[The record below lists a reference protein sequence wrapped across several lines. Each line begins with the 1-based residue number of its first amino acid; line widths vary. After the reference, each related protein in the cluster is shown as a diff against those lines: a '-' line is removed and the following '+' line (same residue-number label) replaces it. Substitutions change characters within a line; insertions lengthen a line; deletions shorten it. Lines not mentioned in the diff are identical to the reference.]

1 MKTFKEYFLESKIII
16 EASDMIVRDYG
27 RPSPK
32 NKEFKKDYII
42 IFKNK
47 KLINGKYFQ
56 AWNYDIG
63 FEANISQEEIDNE
76 TKPVSKAEAEAFIK
90 YMKSQEEAMNE
101 SKMDPYEN
109 RVIDALK
116 KFKDV
121 SISRIGLS
129 GPELYFDVQ
138 ATFPSKKEAQNGVVD
153 MEKAI
158 QKEFPG
164 AKKVNNSD
172 WDNKPIWLQA
182 EWKTNK
188 QDEDNKPWEAFISIE
203 TKI

>member
-1 MKTFKEYFLESKIII
+1 
-16 EASDMIVRDYG
+16 
-27 RPSPK
+27 
-32 NKEFKKDYII
+32 
-42 IFKNK
+42 
-47 KLINGKYFQ
+47 
-56 AWNYDIG
+56 
-63 FEANISQEEIDNE
+63 
-76 TKPVSKAEAEAFIK
+76 
-90 YMKSQEEAMNE
+90 MNE
-101 SKMDPYEN
+101 SKMGPYEN

-121 SISRIGLS
+121 SISRIGLR

-153 MEKAI
+153 MEKAL
-158 QKEFPG
+158 QKEFKG

-172 WDNKPIWLQA
+172 WNNKPTWLQA

>member
-47 KLINGKYFQ
+47 KHGNFYD
-56 AWNYDIG
+56 AWNYDLG

-90 YMKSQEEAMNE
+90 YMKSQEEG
-101 SKMDPYEN
+101 YE
-109 RVIDALK
+109 
-116 KFKDV
+116 
-121 SISRIGLS
+121 
-129 GPELYFDVQ
+129 
-138 ATFPSKKEAQNGVVD
+138 
-153 MEKAI
+153 
-158 QKEFPG
+158 
-164 AKKVNNSD
+164 
-172 WDNKPIWLQA
+172 
-182 EWKTNK
+182 
-188 QDEDNKPWEAFISIE
+188 
-203 TKI
+203 

>member
-90 YMKSQEEAMNE
+90 YMKSQEE
-101 SKMDPYEN
+101 S
-109 RVIDALK
+109 L
-116 KFKDV
+116 
-121 SISRIGLS
+121 
-129 GPELYFDVQ
+129 
-138 ATFPSKKEAQNGVVD
+138 
-153 MEKAI
+153 
-158 QKEFPG
+158 
-164 AKKVNNSD
+164 
-172 WDNKPIWLQA
+172 
-182 EWKTNK
+182 
-188 QDEDNKPWEAFISIE
+188 
-203 TKI
+203 